1 MIDRQQVLKE
11 MKSIESYFLRNI
23 ATHELFQ
30 PEFECA
36 RTVNNLLE
44 QNPNLTVTVAEEILS
59 IYNKTN
65 AAQHYDGS
73 GWFDYQLHLIHI
85 LNLHNIPTKMDHHT
99 GAINLKPA

>member
-11 MKSIESYFLRNI
+11 MKSIEGYFLRNI
-23 ATHELFQ
+23 ATHALFQ

-36 RTVNNLLE
+36 RTINAILE
-44 QNPNLTVTVAEEILS
+44 QHEGLTVTVAEEILS

-65 AAQHYDGS
+65 AAQHYAGS

-85 LNLHNIPTKMDHHT
+85 LNLHNIPLEMNHRT
-99 GAINLKPA
+99 GQISLKSV